1 MFLLSDGFDLTE
13 LIDQIRQLYIT
24 REGCLA
30 PFPWCKGEFF
40 FRLDDIFTRLKMVSR
55 EKTRGATTDKVVE
68 MSAIFQPHE
77 ECQNPRSVMIE
88 GKPGMGKTTYSNK
101 VAYDW
106 ATKKPEEGN
115 HFQNF
120 QVVLL
125 LRCRDIYSN
134 LQDAI
139 VDQLLPV
146 DAQEGERDKFLEFIK
161 HNQPNVLLVLDG
173 LDELPKDKLLE
184 FLGIIQGR
192 SVICRR
198 CPLVVTA
205 RPEAGIEVRQSFDT
219 LLEIEGFT
227 LDDAIDFISKFF
239 KKKGEN
245 LAQKLTEKV
254 KRDKNLQ
261 ELIANPLNT
270 SLLCLLC
277 EDLHGLLPEN
287 RTQLYVDIV
296 QCVLRRYKEKKG
308 LPVTCDDLIEEYKPQ
323 LLHLGR
329 IALSGLHEDKMSFE
343 EKQLANHASEL
354 SDMGF
359 LSVQPG
365 SSKRRPRR
373 HYAFLHKSFQEL
385 FAAYYLCCQLIR
397 QEISPDTLVA
407 DDRYF
412 SELRQVLLFTCGM
425 LAKPSPDT
433 TMALIKSSAA
443 RINVKGISTRE
454 ILVVLEC
461 INECKKEESNFHV
474 DLACAFGS
482 FVTLTGLYLSG
493 NNLGETGA
501 AVLADALRTNTT
513 LTRLYLSDNNLGE
526 TGAAVLADALRTNT
540 TLTRLDLS
548 DNNLGETGAAVLAD
562 ALRTN
567 TTLTKLDLSVNNL
580 GETGA
585 AVLADA
591 LRTNTTL
598 TELNLS
604 GNNLGETGAAVLA
617 DALRTNTTLTRLDL
631 SDNNLGE
638 TGAAV
643 LADALR
649 TNTTLTELHLSDNNL
664 GETGAA
670 VLADA
675 LRTNTTL
682 TGLNLCD
689 NNLGETGAAVL
700 ADALRTNTT
709 LTGLYLSGNNLGETG
724 AAVLADALRTNT
736 TLIEL
741 NLSGNELS
749 EFVVKELQKVH
760 DDRISCRWPWE
771 K

>member
-1 MFLLSDGFDLTE
+1 MPLL
-13 LIDQIRQLYIT
+13 IR
-24 REGCLA
+24 
-30 PFPWCKGEFF
+30 
-40 FRLDDIFTRLKMVSR
+40 
-55 EKTRGATTDKVVE
+55 
-68 MSAIFQPHE
+68 
-77 ECQNPRSVMIE
+77 
-88 GKPGMGKTTYSNK
+88 
-101 VAYDW
+101 
-106 ATKKPEEGN
+106 
-115 HFQNF
+115 
-120 QVVLL
+120 
-125 LRCRDIYSN
+125 
-134 LQDAI
+134 
-139 VDQLLPV
+139 LLPV
-146 DAQEGERDKFLEFIK
+146 DAQEREQDTCKFLEFIK

-184 FLGIIQGR
+184 FSAIIQGR

-205 RPEAGIEVRQSFDT
+205 RPEAGIAVRKSFDT

-343 EKQLANHASEL
+343 EKQLANHASVL

-365 SSKRRPRR
+365 SSKRRPCR

-385 FAAYYLCCQLIR
+385 FAAYYLCCQLIS

-433 TMALIKSSAA
+433 TMALIKSLTA
-443 RINVKGISTRE
+443 RINVEGISRRE
-454 ILVVLEC
+454 ILFTLEC

-482 FVTLTGLYLSG
+482 FVTLTVLNLSH
-493 NNLGETGA
+493 NNLGETRA

-513 LTRLYLSDNNLGE
+513 LTGLYLSRSNLGE
-526 TGAAVLADALRTNT
+526 TEAAVLADALRTNT
-540 TLTRLDLS
+540 TLTVLYLS
-548 DNNLGETGAAVLAD
+548 RNNLGKTGAAVLAH
-562 ALRTN
+562 ALLTN
-567 TTLTKLDLSVNNL
+567 TTLTVLNLSDNNL

-604 GNNLGETGAAVLA
+604 DNNLGESGATVLADALRTNTTLRRLDLFHNNLGETGAAVLA

-631 SDNNLGE
+631 FHNNLGETGAAVLADALLTNTTLTELGLSYNNLGKTAPAVLADALRTNTTLTVLDLSHNNLGE

-649 TNTTLTELHLSDNNL
+649 TNTTLPGLSLSHNHVRETGAAVLADALRTNTTLTVLYLSFNNI

-682 TGLNLCD
+682 TRLNL
-689 NNLGETGAAVL
+689 
-700 ADALRTNTT
+700 
-709 LTGLYLSGNNLGETG
+709 YGNG
-724 AAVLADALRTNT
+724 
-736 TLIEL
+736 
-741 NLSGNELS
+741 LS
-749 EFVVKELQKVH
+749 EVVVKELQKVH
-760 DDRISCRWPWE
+760 GDRIVCRWP
-771 K
+771 